1 MMMIQESSPSR
12 LAAWAL
18 MGALLAPGVLWGADA
33 DTTAASQDH
42 GTTSL
47 PFPLT
52 SVVGDDYR
60 LQPLDLV
67 VFEMLDEPDLETQQ
81 RISTKGD
88 LRLPMLGSVLLL
100 GLSVRSAEEQ
110 LESLYRVH
118 GYYKHPQVTLYVA
131 QHTERMISVIGQVN
145 RPDRIELPIGT
156 DEMGLAQVVAVTG
169 GLTRIAK
176 ANAIQ
181 VSRIGPDG
189 KEQRFV
195 VNFETYLNA
204 QKTGAV
210 SDFRLQPGDV
220 VFVPERSI

>member
-1 MMMIQESSPSR
+1 
-12 LAAWAL
+12 
-18 MGALLAPGVLWGADA
+18 
-33 DTTAASQDH
+33 
-42 GTTSL
+42 
-47 PFPLT
+47 
-52 SVVGDDYR
+52 
-60 LQPLDLV
+60 
-67 VFEMLDEPDLETQQ
+67 
-81 RISTKGD
+81 
-88 LRLPMLGSVLLL
+88 
-100 GLSVRSAEEQ
+100 
-110 LESLYRVH
+110 
-118 GYYKHPQVTLYVA
+118 
-131 QHTERMISVIGQVN
+131 MISVIGQVN